1 MALVI
6 PNREVR
12 EIFEE
17 EVQNWF
23 DEAVS
28 NEQQSLLLE
37 AFWAADTARFKNEL
51 EAILLKNVSSKDLA
65 RAPASPDSVEES
77 PRENFY
83 HGLLVGY
90 FLVAYPK
97 TLSNMEVG
105 KGFYDI
111 QVVDNKGSRAAI
123 VEVKRTTN
131 EDLLSLAKQGLT
143 QIEKNKYNVRL
154 LADPE
159 VTTLLHWSIAFCKK
173 SCEAKAIVVRQP

>member
-1 MALVI
+1 M
-6 PNREVR
+6 
-12 EIFEE
+12 
-17 EVQNWF
+17 
-23 DEAVS
+23 
-28 NEQQSLLLE
+28 
-37 AFWAADTARFKNEL
+37 
-51 EAILLKNVSSKDLA
+51 SSKDLA
-65 RAPASPDSVEES
+65 RDPASPDSTEES

-123 VEVKRTTN
+123 VEIKRTTN
-131 EDLLSLAKQGLT
+131 EKEDLLSLAEQGLT
-143 QIEKNKYNVRL
+143 QIEKNRYNVRL
-154 LADPE
+154 LSDPG

-173 SCEAKAIVVRQP
+173 SCEAKAIFVRQP